1 MGIDSRHA
9 AYQQLIELAEKQ
21 GYVTFDNIMDCA
33 DEHSLPIQD
42 FDWLTNS
49 ITTRGVL
56 IYSEAPGNVSSSADD
71 EYDDFAQ
78 SDYDGVYD
86 RIVKLSP
93 SLEPFVAF
101 VKNVMPPQRGEIK
114 QLKYQI
120 VDGNTYARDRMIEMH
135 LRLALRVAL
144 QRAEA
149 YDMDIEDA
157 VGYACTGLVT
167 AVDRY
172 DPDTSGAF
180 ASYAALWILQN
191 ISREQSTQRP
201 LVYYP
206 FHKKEDYFTMYPLLK
221 AHGCIGCD
229 ELRSCGDALH
239 MVCDK
244 IGCAEDDAQKIL
256 LQMIPDERI
265 EELIELYTDENQEY
279 FPKDITAGTIL
290 SNLSTETVV
299 SDEDVYLSVQYKMLQ
314 EEIRDVLSTLT
325 PREEKV
331 LLLRYGFDGRERTLE
346 EVGAEFNITRE
357 RIRQIEAKALRKLR
371 HPSRSKRLKAY
382 L

>member
-1 MGIDSRHA
+1 MGMDKRQI
-9 AYQQLIELAEKQ
+9 AYEQLTALAERQ

-42 FDWLTNS
+42 FDWLSNS
-49 ITTRGVL
+49 ITTRGILV
-56 IYSEAPGNVSSSADD
+56 YNEAPSHTVPSEDD
-71 EYDDFAQ
+71 EFDDYAQ
-78 SDYDGVYD
+78 SDYDVVYEK
-86 RIVKLSP
+86 IVEYSP
-93 SLEPFVAF
+93 SLEPFVSF
-101 VKNVMPPQRGEIK
+101 VKSVMPPQRGEIK

-120 VDGNTYARDRMIEMH
+120 VDGNAYARDRMIEMH

-157 VGYACTGLVT
+157 IGYACVGLVT

-206 FHKKEDYFTMYPLLK
+206 VHKKEDYFTMFPILK
-221 AHGCIGCD
+221 SHGCIGC
-229 ELRSCGDALH
+229 EKLRQCNDAIQ
-239 MVCDK
+239 MIVER
-244 IGCAEDDAQKIL
+244 IGCSYQDAKKIL
-256 LQMIPDERI
+256 GQMIPDERI
-265 EELIELYTDENQEY
+265 EDLLSLYTDEIEEY
-279 FPKDITAGTIL
+279 YPKDLNIGAVL
-290 SNLSTETVV
+290 SSLSTETILT
-299 SDEDVYLSVQYKMLQ
+299 DEDAFLAVQNKMLQ
-314 EEIRDVLSTLT
+314 EVLNDVLLTLT

-331 LLLRYGFDGRERTLE
+331 LRLRYGLEGPERTLE
-346 EVGAEFNITRE
+346 EVGVEFNVTRE
-357 RIRQIEAKALRKLR
+357 RIRQIEAKAMRKLR
-371 HPSRSKRLKAY
+371 HPARSKRLKDY